1 MDRFDLGLLA
11 LTGRVPEGFHTG
23 AVTVEDAG
31 FGRWG
36 WVVGVAA
43 AALGVV
49 AIVARKDLPEAVQKK
64 VAKLNEEADALR
76 AEGDYEGEQTKRAIA
91 TDLVRTSM
99 SERERSPKELEGGR
113 QVADQE
119 IARHMR
125 DAQAAEVAAAEATQ
139 YGLEKSAQRFRAAAT
154 AARQRAVDVAYT
166 TYFLNQ
172 AQRQRVEEL
181 RAEADAAE
189 QAGQR
194 TDAMKLRAEA
204 ERVRVTPGSPGPLEM
219 AAKRSGRAKTDE
231 VARDAAQE
239 ALLILMDPQVCRP
252 ETVKDD
258 RYGKYLLQYAAARA
272 SRKECAPEL
281 GRKVL
286 GQRVESLESMEETE
300 RGEMAPE
307 LATSQYMGSVLGWG
321 ALGSADPCSRVTDG
335 EEKVTE
341 SGITRANAIKMAGD
355 AGLSEEESATLMV
368 GTPIRDE
375 AGELTRT
382 PDGKVARW
390 TDKMLAA
397 ELGFAPGAGGEA
409 GAEKVRRI
417 KKRAVQKLDTFRE
430 QARAG
435 KQYAREVELTTRRL
449 LSPEEVLYRERQ
461 RQSLPAYMRT
471 RRTVEDPLQQLARLG
486 CDAGPAER
494 RAQIIRE
501 AAIVERAEA
510 AERLRG
516 EALRRRL
523 SQIAAQEAAAL
534 SRLRRSA

>member
-11 LTGRVPEGFHTG
+11 LTGRVPAGFSTG
-23 AVTVEDAG
+23 AMEVSDAG

-36 WVVGVAA
+36 WVAGVG
-43 AALGVV
+43 AALGAL
-49 AIVARKDLPEAVQKK
+49 AIVAKGLTEDTQKK
-64 VAKLNEEADALR
+64 VTKLTEEAEALE
-76 AEGDYEGEQTKRAIA
+76 ASGDYAEAQVKRSMAFE
-91 TDLVRTSM
+91 LVRSSRTEAERSGK
-99 SERERSPKELEGGR
+99 ERECGR
-113 QVADQE
+113 EAADQE

-125 DAQAAEVAAAEATQ
+125 DAQASEIAAAEATEH
-139 YGLEKSAQRFRAAAT
+139 GLEKSAKRFRAAAT

-181 RAEADAAE
+181 RAEADEAE
-189 QAGQR
+189 RAGQR
-194 TDAMKLRAEA
+194 TDALKLRAEA
-204 ERVRVTPGSPGPLEM
+204 ERVRVTQGSPGPLEM

-272 SRKECAPEL
+272 SRKECAPLL
-281 GRKVL
+281 GA
-286 GQRVESLESMEETE
+286 RVESLDVVDETE
-300 RGEMAPE
+300 RGETGQDVQASPAMQSA
-307 LATSQYMGSVLGWG
+307 LGWSS
-321 ALGSADPCSRVTDG
+321 LSDVDPCTQVLAG
-335 EEKVTE
+335 EEKVTG
-341 SGITRANAIKMAGD
+341 SGITRANAMKMVDA
-355 AGLSEEESATLMV
+355 AGLSEEEAATLML
-368 GTPIRDE
+368 GAPIRNE
-375 AGELTRT
+375 AGDIVRT
-382 PDGKVARW
+382 PQGKEARV
-390 TDKMLAA
+390 TEKMLAA
-397 ELGFAPGAGGEA
+397 ELGFAAGAGGEA
-409 GAEKVRRI
+409 GAEKVRRL
-417 KKRAVQKLDTFRE
+417 KKRAEQKLDTYRE

-435 KQYAREVELTTRRL
+435 KQYARELELTTRRL

-461 RQSLPAYMRT
+461 RASLPVYLRT
-471 RRTVEDPLQQLARLG
+471 RRTVDDPLRQLAQLG
-486 CDAGPAER
+486 CDVGPAER

-510 AERLRG
+510 SERLRG
-516 EALRRRL
+516 DALRRRL

>member
-11 LTGRVPEGFHTG
+11 LTGRVPAGFHTG
-23 AVTVEDAG
+23 AVAVEDSG

-36 WVVGVAA
+36 WMVGVAA

-49 AIVARKDLPEAVQKK
+49 AIVKGLAEDTQKK
-64 VAKLNEEADALR
+64 VTRLTEEAEALEKSGNY
-76 AEGDYEGEQTKRAIA
+76 AEAQAKRSMAFE
-91 TDLVRTSM
+91 LVRSARADAER
-99 SERERSPKELEGGR
+99 SGKERECGR
-113 QVADQE
+113 EAADQE
-119 IARHMR
+119 IARHMH
-125 DAQAAEVAAAEATQ
+125 DAQAAEAAAAEAAQ
-139 YGLEKSAQRFRAAAT
+139 HGLEKDAQRFRAAAT

-272 SRKECAPEL
+272 SRKECAPLL
-281 GRKVL
+281 GP
-286 GQRVESLESMEETE
+286 RVESFDVVSETE
-300 RGEMAPE
+300 RGEAGQDVMASPSMQS
-307 LATSQYMGSVLGWG
+307 ALGWTS
-321 ALGSADPCSRVTDG
+321 LSDVDPCTQVLAG
-335 EEKVTE
+335 EEKVTG
-341 SGITRANAIKMAGD
+341 SGITRANAMQMVDA
-355 AGLSEEESATLMV
+355 AGLTEEEAATLML
-368 GTPIRDE
+368 GAPIRDE
-375 AGELTRT
+375 SGEIVRT
-382 PDGKVARW
+382 PQGKEARI
-390 TDKMLAA
+390 TEKMLAA
-397 ELGFAPGAGGEA
+397 ELGFASGAGGEA

-417 KKRAVQKLDTFRE
+417 KKRAEQKLDSHRE
-430 QARAG
+430 QMRAG